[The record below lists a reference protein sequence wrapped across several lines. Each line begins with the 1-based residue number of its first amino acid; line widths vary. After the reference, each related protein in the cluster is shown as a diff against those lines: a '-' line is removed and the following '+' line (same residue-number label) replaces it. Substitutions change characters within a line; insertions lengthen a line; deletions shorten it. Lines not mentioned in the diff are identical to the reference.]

1 MGNTYGTHTTGSGLT
16 GSHGTH
22 GTTGSGLTGSN
33 YGSTNAGPHDS
44 NMANKMDPRV
54 GKLFLKTS
62 LQSSVLTYL
71 QTPTVMDA
79 AAWATPTA
87 PTETPA

>member
-1 MGNTYGTHTTGSGLT
+1 MGNTHGTHTTGSGLT
-16 GSHGTH
+16 GSHNTH

-54 GKLFLKTS
+54 GKLSLKSS
-62 LQSSVLTYL
+62 LQKLYSNILPRL
-71 QTPTVMDA
+71 RP
-79 AAWATPTA
+79 
-87 PTETPA
+87 